1 MKLPALCSL
10 RTQHTRKT
18 GNGASRVGH
27 FSANGSSFNASRYY
41 GIGPCAFWL
50 CGVGTRLLQVPSCW
64 AWKTSVAEEASGKG
78 RCNVF
83 ARVTKF
89 EGPPERVDE
98 LHHAVVERPL
108 PAVRRLDGFAGALV
122 LADRSSGKVLAVT
135 LWESEQA
142 MSASEESAYWFR
154 VYSAEAADE
163 TVTSVERYEVVF
175 SDLNRVQP

>member
-1 MKLPALCSL
+1 
-10 RTQHTRKT
+10 
-18 GNGASRVGH
+18 
-27 FSANGSSFNASRYY
+27 
-41 GIGPCAFWL
+41 
-50 CGVGTRLLQVPSCW
+50 
-64 AWKTSVAEEASGKG
+64 
-78 RCNVF
+78 VF

-108 PAVRRLDGFAGALV
+108 PAVRRLDGFAGALI

-175 SDLNRVQP
+175 SDLYKAQP